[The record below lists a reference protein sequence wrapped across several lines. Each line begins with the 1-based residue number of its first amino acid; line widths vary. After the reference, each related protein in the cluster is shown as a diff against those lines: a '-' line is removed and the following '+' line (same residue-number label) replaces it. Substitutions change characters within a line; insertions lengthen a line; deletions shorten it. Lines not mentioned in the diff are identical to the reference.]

1 MRIFGAALVA
11 VFCIVSITS
20 CELLTGEPRGF
31 VAPVAEIERLVR
43 AASEGDRAAN
53 TAMSDIFDDADFPA
67 EPANRILLDSVAL
80 DGEKFLGVLV
90 EFPEARHN
98 RFAVYDADLR
108 LMLVD
113 RSLEGNLFLDAASFE
128 EKAVFSVVERRVE
141 KEYVIF
147 RELNLYRVERDT
159 AFRAL
164 TAALEYR
171 QPKLVLSRR
180 IDTVTAAGISSTVSA
195 PPGLDFVA
203 GDESFVYDPERAE
216 YVNPENRLDSLIEDL
231 AASYDPLKERSK
243 PKGVESFSAYPPFN
257 AEAKDVYFYAPKD
270 WRRQNNARLSDA
282 LSKPARGVRY
292 YERNGA
298 SLYVFT
304 IPNGEKPSDYADAP
318 FVESSEHEYR
328 VALSEFVRRG
338 ANMVRYAAL
347 SRGGER
353 RLAVIVAPPSTFDQ
367 RRSLYDYII
376 GSLRVEVSEQ

>member
-128 EKAVFSVVERRVE
+128 EKAAFSVVERRVE
-141 KEYVIF
+141 KEYVIV

-180 IDTVTAAGISSTVSA
+180 IDTVTAAGISSTVS
-195 PPGLDFVA
+195 DRKSV
-203 GDESFVYDPERAE
+203 V
-216 YVNPENRLDSLIEDL
+216 
-231 AASYDPLKERSK
+231 
-243 PKGVESFSAYPPFN
+243 
-257 AEAKDVYFYAPKD
+257 
-270 WRRQNNARLSDA
+270 
-282 LSKPARGVRY
+282 
-292 YERNGA
+292 
-298 SLYVFT
+298 
-304 IPNGEKPSDYADAP
+304 
-318 FVESSEHEYR
+318 
-328 VALSEFVRRG
+328 
-338 ANMVRYAAL
+338 
-347 SRGGER
+347 
-353 RLAVIVAPPSTFDQ
+353 
-367 RRSLYDYII
+367 
-376 GSLRVEVSEQ
+376 